1 MKSKTFMKEV
11 SGLSAQDIRGKINTI
26 SEELM
31 KLRFKAASSQIDK
44 PHLIKD
50 LRRKVARLETLL
62 TAKRQAVN

>member
-1 MKSKTFMKEV
+1 MKSKTFIKEV
-11 SGLSAQDIRGKINTI
+11 SGLTAQDIRAKISGF

-62 TAKRQAVN
+62 SAKRQAMK